1 MNPGESTT
9 TRAVPLTGAAGTG
22 GTAASSGGGGD
33 NIVDLVSKLTRQGA
47 HLAQEQVALMQA
59 EMREAVTDLKA
70 AAAAYAGAAVI
81 GLSGLGVTLMA
92 LGWLLGNAIDNTPLG
107 ILIVGLAT
115 LALAAILY
123 FTARSK
129 TAAANLKPDRTIR
142 TLEDT
147 PSIVT
152 GHSTTG
158 TTNDRI

>member
-1 MNPGESTT
+1 MN
-9 TRAVPLTGAAGTG
+9 VQQTG
-22 GTAASSGGGGD
+22 GATPQSASPGSD
-33 NIVDLVSKLTRQGA
+33 NIVDLVGKLTRQGA

-59 EMREAVTDLKA
+59 ETREAVSDIKTA
-70 AAAAYAGAAVI
+70 VAAYAGAAVV
-81 GLSGLGVTLMA
+81 GLAGLGVTLMGLGYWLGDA
-92 LGWLLGNAIDNTPLG
+92 LDNIQLG
-107 ILIVGLAT
+107 IIIVGLAT

-129 TAAANLKPDRTIR
+129 TAAANLKPERTIR

-158 TTNDRI
+158 GTNVR